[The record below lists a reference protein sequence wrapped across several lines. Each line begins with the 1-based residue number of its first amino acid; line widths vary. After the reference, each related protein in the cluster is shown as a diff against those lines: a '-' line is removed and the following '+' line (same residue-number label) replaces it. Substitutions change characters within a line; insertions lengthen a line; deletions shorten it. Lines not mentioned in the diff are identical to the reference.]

1 MPQVRRSRTFYFNF
15 QIIEEGKSLE
25 ACEDWHMIIIVL
37 FCIFVFSLSSFKFLS
52 DPDLVRLL
60 RTRKCQRQENASIN
74 GVIGK
79 DWQIIIIGLFCIFA
93 CSRVGHQES
102 PKLRGSTLLIL
113 PFSTYLRRPFRLLRM
128 GRRRRQA
135 KADQG
140 EKMVIRSRQSLED
153 RPC

>member
-25 ACEDWHMIIIVL
+25 AGEDWHMIIIGL
-37 FCIFVFSLSSFKFLS
+37 FCIFAFSLSSFKFLS
-52 DPDLVRLL
+52 DLDLVRLL
-60 RTRKCQRQENASIN
+60 RTRKCRRQENAGIN

-93 CSRVGHQES
+93 CSRVGQIVKDGGE
-102 PKLRGSTLLIL
+102 
-113 PFSTYLRRPFRLLRM
+113 RPRQ
-128 GRRRRQA
+128 QA

-140 EKMVIRSRQSLED
+140 EKMVIRSHQSLED